1 MIRFPSVQSNANAAY
16 RRAIDASRDVQSPSV
31 ILSTSLCRS
40 AGPANVLSLGRHVP
54 SHSGSATRSVAQNE
68 ARKRRANERHVVGC
82 CEELGGRTWA
92 YTSGVTE
99 WDDFGFDK
107 QKDDREPDAYE
118 RSAKELLEQF
128 FEQ

>member
-40 AGPANVLSLGRHVP
+40 AGPANVLSLSRHVP

-82 CEELGGRTWA
+82 CDELGG
-92 YTSGVTE
+92 SPPL
-99 WDDFGFDK
+99 
-107 QKDDREPDAYE
+107 EPPKLQVSVPLADHHDNT
-118 RSAKELLEQF
+118 LLR
-128 FEQ
+128 